1 MSTQSGETRA
11 DPTLLTGCPATNVQY
26 LCTCTLKTFMLLKA
40 PRFFAFP
47 LGTLGSYS
55 VEGCNIKLNAC
66 QRKIHLQLHIPVADK
81 NHTCQKPGSAT
92 LWLCDP
98 RQTRKML
105 HLHLLQRKRLCHP
118 VTQGSIAGLR
128 FHE

>member
-1 MSTQSGETRA
+1 
-11 DPTLLTGCPATNVQY
+11 
-26 LCTCTLKTFMLLKA
+26 MLLKA

-81 NHTCQKPGSAT
+81 IAQVRNPVLPLFGYVILDKPEKCFIFIFYNVRGFAIQSPKAA
-92 LWLCDP
+92 
-98 RQTRKML
+98 
-105 HLHLLQRKRLCHP
+105 LQ
-118 VTQGSIAGLR
+118 V
-128 FHE
+128 